1 MIKDD
6 FVVEYWNERS
16 TSYSATVCEELNN
29 EDYQAWFA
37 VLENHL
43 SCFSQSDKRAL
54 DLGCGPGFFSII
66 LARLG
71 FAVDAVDMSTQMLV
85 RAATNVTNAGVADQI
100 LFHEEDAAHL
110 PFPDNSFDAIVM
122 RNVTWL
128 MRDPAAA
135 YAEWH
140 RVLAPGGKLL
150 ILDANWY
157 RYLDDETIDQK
168 RLADQQDRSV
178 LTWTEESLAT
188 LEQEKR
194 CEQIAASLPFTYI
207 DRPAWDLRTLDQ
219 LGFDSAFT
227 DENVWRTVWPEGDKK
242 FYASSPMFMVHAIK

>member
-150 ILDANWY
+150 IFDANWY
-157 RYLDDETIDQK
+157 RPKAPCRSTGQKCSDLDGRIARNARTRETV
-168 RLADQQDRSV
+168 RTDRCFVALHLYRSP
-178 LTWTEESLAT
+178 SMGSSYA
-188 LEQEKR
+188 R
-194 CEQIAASLPFTYI
+194 S
-207 DRPAWDLRTLDQ
+207 AWLRF
-219 LGFDSAFT
+219 GI
-227 DENVWRTVWPEGDKK
+227 
-242 FYASSPMFMVHAIK
+242 H